1 MDVNRRSFY
10 YWRKN
15 LNNPSNKIMK
25 RNADILLFKKYHELY
40 PSHGYKWLRAIIEK
54 EEGIVFSVN
63 YAHRCCKYAGIR
75 SKAKKIKIRRKYDR
89 EYVYPNLLTADLK
102 IDRPMQV
109 VVSDM
114 TAFWCK
120 NTFYELT
127 LYMDLF
133 NNEIIAYDI
142 SSKRGDRTTYI
153 NGLDQLLEKKKEY
166 RNLQLILHTDQG
178 SVYSS
183 KSYNELLPLY
193 NIIHSMSRAGT
204 PTDNASM
211 EAINGWIK
219 EELFTDFKIN
229 NLDDPVKSIDEYIY
243 FFNNKRPA
251 YSLNYMTPIQYKIY
265 MLNEQKI
272 LTSANN

>member
-40 PSHGYKWLRAIIEK
+40 PSHGYKWLRDIIEK

-63 YAHRCCKYAGIR
+63 YTHRCCKYAGIR

-193 NIIHSMSRAGT
+193 NIMHSMSRAGT
-204 PTDNASM
+204 PTDNASI

-251 YSLNYMTPIQYKIY
+251 YSLNYMTPIQYKNLY
-265 MLNEQKI
+265 VK
-272 LTSANN
+272 